1 MSDHPDHGAAG
12 APLPEVDPEA
22 PRRDP
27 VPAPRWAGPV
37 AGLLA
42 AAAAL
47 GTGWLVA
54 AGLDVVAPL
63 DAVGSEFIDRT
74 PAWLKDL
81 AIDWFGTAN
90 KAALRVGMVM
100 AIALLAALAGALA
113 RRRRWIGPAAMAVFG
128 ALGAAVAAGRP
139 GQGAGA
145 AIAALVAAIAGAAV
159 IWWLSAIVAAGDPLR
174 QQPTAS
180 RAPDGWDRRQFVVA
194 GAGTAALAVGTS
206 VAARSIERRRAD
218 DARADAPALPQV
230 DDPTVSPEAIT
241 SAAPEVPADATL
253 SPISPFITPI
263 ADFYRIDTALSIPRV
278 RVDRWALEIGGMVDR
293 PLRLTYADLLDR
305 PQVERHVTIACVSNE
320 VGGNLVGTATW
331 QGVLLADL
339 LDEAG
344 VQPGAEQVF
353 GTSVDGWTCGFPV
366 AAATDG
372 RDAMIAVGMN
382 GEPLP
387 VRHGFP
393 ARVIVPGLYGY
404 VSATKWLARLDLTT
418 WEAEEGYW
426 IPRGWAREAP
436 IKTQSRIDVPRRGET
451 VEAGTVAIAGVAWAQ
466 RRGVTRVEVRID
478 DGDWVE
484 ARLGSDVSTDTWRQ
498 WLLEW
503 QAEPG
508 EHVIQVRATD
518 GSGEVQTAE
527 VARPDPDGATG
538 HHSRRVIVE
547 A

>member
-1 MSDHPDHGAAG
+1 
-12 APLPEVDPEA
+12 
-22 PRRDP
+22 
-27 VPAPRWAGPV
+27 
-37 AGLLA
+37 
-42 AAAAL
+42 
-47 GTGWLVA
+47 
-54 AGLDVVAPL
+54 
-63 DAVGSEFIDRT
+63 
-74 PAWLKDL
+74 
-81 AIDWFGTAN
+81 
-90 KAALRVGMVM
+90 
-100 AIALLAALAGALA
+100 
-113 RRRRWIGPAAMAVFG
+113 
-128 ALGAAVAAGRP
+128 
-139 GQGAGA
+139 
-145 AIAALVAAIAGAAV
+145 
-159 IWWLSAIVAAGDPLR
+159 
-174 QQPTAS
+174 
-180 RAPDGWDRRQFVVA
+180 
-194 GAGTAALAVGTS
+194 
-206 VAARSIERRRAD
+206 
-218 DARADAPALPQV
+218 
-230 DDPTVSPEAIT
+230 
-241 SAAPEVPADATL
+241 
-253 SPISPFITPI
+253 
-263 ADFYRIDTALSIPRV
+263 
-278 RVDRWALEIGGMVDR
+278 
-293 PLRLTYADLLDR
+293 
-305 PQVERHVTIACVSNE
+305 
-320 VGGNLVGTATW
+320 LVGTATW

-418 WEAEEGYW
+418 WDAEEGYW

-451 VEAGTVAIAGVAWAQ
+451 VKAGTVAIAGVAWAQ

-478 DGDWVE
+478 DGPWTE

-498 WLLEW
+498 WVLEW

-518 GSGEVQTAE
+518 GSGEVQTDE

-538 HHSRRVIVE
+538 HHSRRVVVD

>member
-1 MSDHPDHGAAG
+1 MSAILDTVAPGD
-12 APLPEVDPEA
+12 PLPETDPTA
-22 PRRDP
+22 PQRDRA
-27 VPAPRWAGPV
+27 PAPRWAGPV

-47 GTGWLVA
+47 GVGWLVA
-54 AGLDVVAPL
+54 AGFDALGPL

-74 PAWLKDL
+74 PAWLKQL

-90 KAALRVGMVM
+90 KTALRVGMVVV
-100 AIALLAALAGALA
+100 IAVLAALAGALA
-113 RRRRWIGPAAMAVFG
+113 RQRRWIGPAAMAVFG
-128 ALGAAVAAGRP
+128 ALGAVIAAGRP
-139 GQGAGA
+139 GEGA
-145 AIAALVAAIAGAAV
+145 AAAVAALVAAAMGALA
-159 IWWLSAIVAAGDPLR
+159 IWGLTALVSAGDPPR
-174 QQPTAS
+174 ERPGAS
-180 RAPDGWDRRQFVVA
+180 QAPDGWDRRRFVAA
-194 GAGTAALAVGTS
+194 GAGTAAVAVGAS
-206 VAARSIERRRAD
+206 FAARLVERRRAD
-218 DARADAPALPQV
+218 DARDDAPALPQV
-230 DDPTVSPEAIT
+230 DSATLSPGDVA

-253 SPISPFITPI
+253 SPVSPFITPI
-263 ADFYRIDTALSIPRV
+263 ADFYRIDTAFSIPRV
-278 RVDRWALEIGGMVDR
+278 RVDQWALDIGGMVER
-293 PLRLTYADLLDR
+293 PLRLTYADLLAR

-418 WEAEEGYW
+418 WDAEEGYW

-451 VEAGTVAIAGVAWAQ
+451 VKAGTVAIAGVAWAQ

-478 DGDWVE
+478 DGPWTE

-498 WLLEW
+498 WVLEW

-518 GSGEVQTAE
+518 GSGEVQTDE

-538 HHSRRVIVE
+538 HHSRRVVVD

>member
-1 MSDHPDHGAAG
+1 MSATLDTVAPGD
-12 APLPEVDPEA
+12 PLPETDPTA
-22 PRRDP
+22 PRRDRAA
-27 VPAPRWAGPV
+27 APRWAGPV

-47 GTGWLVA
+47 GAGGLTA
-54 AGLDVVAPL
+54 AALDAIGPL

-74 PAWLKDL
+74 PAWLKEL

-90 KAALRVGMVM
+90 KTALRVGMVVV
-100 AIALLAALAGALA
+100 IAVLAALAGALA
-113 RRRRWIGPAAMAVFG
+113 RRRHWIGPAAMAAFG
-128 ALGAAVAAGRP
+128 ALGAAVASGRP
-139 GQGAGA
+139 GEGA
-145 AIAALVAAIAGAAV
+145 AAAVAALVAAAVGALA
-159 IWWLSAIVAAGDPLR
+159 IWWLAPMVSAGDPPR
-174 QQPTAS
+174 ERPGAS
-180 RAPDGWDRRQFVVA
+180 QARDGWDRRRFVAA
-194 GAGTAALAVGTS
+194 GAGTAAVAVGTS
-206 VAARSIERRRAD
+206 FAARLVERRRAD

-230 DDPTVSPEAIT
+230 DSTVLSPGDVA

-253 SPISPFITPI
+253 SPVSPFITPI
-263 ADFYRIDTALSIPRV
+263 TDFYRIDTALSVPRV
-278 RVDRWALEIGGMVDR
+278 RVDRWALEIGGMVER
-293 PLRLTYADLLDR
+293 PLRLTYADLLAR

-320 VGGNLVGTATW
+320 VGGTLVGTATW

-418 WEAEEGYW
+418 WDAEEGYW

-451 VEAGTVAIAGVAWAQ
+451 VKAGPVAVAGVAWAQ
-466 RRGVTRVEVRID
+466 RRGITRVEVRVD
-478 DGDWVE
+478 DGPWIE
-484 ARLGSDVSTDTWRQ
+484 ARLGSDVSNDTWRQ

-518 GSGEVQTAE
+518 GSGEVQTDE

-538 HHSRRVIVE
+538 HHSRRIIVE